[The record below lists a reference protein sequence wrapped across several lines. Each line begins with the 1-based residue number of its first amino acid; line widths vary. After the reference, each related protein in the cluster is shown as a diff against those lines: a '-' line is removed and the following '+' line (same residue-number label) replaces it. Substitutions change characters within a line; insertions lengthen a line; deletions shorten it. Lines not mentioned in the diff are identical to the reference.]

1 MGADRVVIVGAG
13 PGGLATARSYRE
25 HGGSA
30 EVTLIGEEPWLP
42 YRRPPLT
49 KEFMRGALAQDELAL
64 EQQGWF
70 DDHDVRLRQG
80 VRVLAIDPG
89 RGTVS
94 LDGGELLEAASI
106 VLATGSEP
114 LRPPLPGLDHPS
126 VLTMRTLSDSLAISA
141 CADSADV
148 VIVVGTGFIG
158 CEIAASL
165 ALRGA
170 NVKLVGEQEL
180 PQQERLGAEVG
191 RHLAGWL
198 AELGV
203 ELIGGV
209 GVSAVHDARVV
220 ELKDGR
226 RIEGSCVVLGLGA
239 SPRGGLAE
247 AAGLKSCDGA
257 VVVDETLRSPRH
269 KALLAVGDVAHALN
283 VSAGRSLRVEHWGDA
298 LDHGELAGRTLAGA
312 GGRWDSVP
320 GFWSTIGEQTLKYA
334 AWGDGFDESR
344 LIAHPAG
351 GFTAWYSR
359 GGAAV
364 GVLTHDCD
372 EDYEHGSELIRRGAP
387 AP

>member
-1 MGADRVVIVGAG
+1 
-13 PGGLATARSYRE
+13 
-25 HGGSA
+25 
-30 EVTLIGEEPWLP
+30 
-42 YRRPPLT
+42 
-49 KEFMRGALAQDELAL
+49 MRGELAQDELAL
-64 EQQGWF
+64 EQQRWF
-70 DDHDVRLRQG
+70 DDHDVCLRQG
-80 VRVLAIDPG
+80 ERIVAIDPG

-94 LDGGELLEAASI
+94 VEGGELLEAASI
-106 VLATGSEP
+106 VLATGSAP

-126 VLTMRTLSDSLAISA
+126 LLTMRTLSDSLAIAA

-148 VIVVGTGFIG
+148 VIVIGTGFIG

-170 NVKLVGEQEL
+170 SVKLIGEEEL

-191 RHLAGWL
+191 RRLAAWL

-203 ELIGGV
+203 ELIGGT

-220 ELKDGR
+220 ELQNGR

-239 SPRGGLAE
+239 NPCGGLAE
-247 AAGLKSCDGA
+247 TAGLKSHDGA
-257 VVVDETLRSPRH
+257 VVVDETLRSPGH
-269 KALLAVGDVAHALN
+269 DAVLAVGDVAHALN

-312 GGRWDSVP
+312 GGRWESVP
-320 GFWSTIGEQTLKYA
+320 GFWSTIGKQTLKYA
-334 AWGDGFDESR
+334 AWGDGYDDSR
-344 LIAHPAG
+344 FVAHPAG

-359 GGAAV
+359 GGVAV

-372 EDYEHGSELIRRGAP
+372 EDYARGSELIRRGKP